1 MEIKNIHLFDLF
13 PITFSSNWRI
23 LKIGIFLISDLQLAA
38 ELGKTL
44 LERNK
49 ELENIIKAHQSTVE
63 EQAQEI
69 EVIFFFFEIY
79 FFLDYSSF
87 GSKYNI
93 FFFSSIWK
101 NKPLPLEKWTTR
113 DWKFTSNWKSVFK
126 IWNARIIV

>member
-69 EVIFFFFEIY
+69 EVIFFFFEI
-79 FFLDYSSF
+79 FEIPRLSF
-87 GSKYNI
+87 VWI
-93 FFFSSIWK
+93 EI
-101 NKPLPLEKWTTR
+101 
-113 DWKFTSNWKSVFK
+113 
-126 IWNARIIV
+126 

>member
-1 MEIKNIHLFDLF
+1 MEIKNTYLFDLF

-93 FFFSSIWK
+93 FFFSVY
-101 NKPLPLEKWTTR
+101 EKTNR
-113 DWKFTSNWKSVFK
+113 CP
-126 IWNARIIV
+126 

>member
-69 EVIFFFFEIY
+69 EVIFFFFRNIRDSSII
-79 FFLDYSSF
+79 FRLDR
-87 GSKYNI
+87 NI
-93 FFFSSIWK
+93 ISFFF
-101 NKPLPLEKWTTR
+101 PVYEKTNR
-113 DWKFTSNWKSVFK
+113 CP
-126 IWNARIIV
+126 